1 MTKVKLGT
9 LTFTATHK
17 RDVTELPL
25 GYGNDPGMVQQWNRI
40 RQRNTLHWDCA
51 TQSRRP
57 DVYPK
62 GLTAPAHLLV
72 YDTGPNILPS
82 AADVAAAST
91 LAGRV
96 LMAEAG
102 FTDARALD
110 DALVAGFGRAKV
122 NFDIDAI
129 IAPLKPE
136 FRLRIVI
143 ELRYMHFLLTH
154 PRILGNAVVLLS
166 LPDLFH
172 IGVRRV
178 ARCTE
183 DGLRQEVQ
191 LQDDVTLVPVRA
203 GNTLGWKMRTKAR
216 EQMRKDLAD
225 RIAQAK
231 AERAALLEQIDGSKP
246 EGD

>member
-1 MTKVKLGT
+1 MTKVQIGAA
-9 LTFTATHK
+9 TFTATHK
-17 RDVTELPL
+17 RDVTELPQ
-25 GYGNDPGMVQQWNRI
+25 GYGSDPGMVRQWNRI
-40 RQRNTLHWDCA
+40 RQSSRLHWDCA

-72 YDTGPNILPS
+72 YDMGPNILPS
-82 AADVAAAST
+82 AADVAAASAQ
-91 LAGRV
+91 AGRV
-96 LMAEAG
+96 LMTQAG
-102 FTDARALD
+102 FADARALD
-110 DALVAGFGRAKV
+110 DALVAGFGRAMV
-122 NFDIDAI
+122 NFDIDAL

-154 PRILGNAVVLLS
+154 PKILGNAVVLLS
-166 LPDLFH
+166 LPDMFH

-183 DGLRQEVQ
+183 EGLRQEMQ
-191 LQDDVTLVPVRA
+191 LQDDVTSVPVRA
-203 GNTLGWKMRTKAR
+203 GNTLSWKLRRDAR
-216 EQMRKDLAD
+216 EQMRKELAD

-231 AERAALLEQIDGSKP
+231 ATRAALQEQIDGSKP

>member
-1 MTKVKLGT
+1 MTKVQIGT
-9 LTFTATHK
+9 TTFTATHK
-17 RDVTELPL
+17 RDVTELPQ
-25 GYGNDPGMVQQWNRI
+25 GYGRDPGMVQQWNRI

-72 YDTGPNILPS
+72 YDMGPNILPS
-82 AADVAAAST
+82 AADVAAASAQ
-91 LAGRV
+91 AGKA
-96 LMAEAG
+96 LMAQAG
-102 FTDARALD
+102 FADARALD
-110 DALVAGFGRAKV
+110 DALVAGFGLAEVK
-122 NFDIDAI
+122 FDIDAI
-129 IAPLKPE
+129 IAPLKPD

-154 PRILGNAVVLLS
+154 PKLLGHAVVLLS
-166 LPDLFH
+166 LPDMFH

-231 AERAALLEQIDGSKP
+231 AEREALQAQIDASKP